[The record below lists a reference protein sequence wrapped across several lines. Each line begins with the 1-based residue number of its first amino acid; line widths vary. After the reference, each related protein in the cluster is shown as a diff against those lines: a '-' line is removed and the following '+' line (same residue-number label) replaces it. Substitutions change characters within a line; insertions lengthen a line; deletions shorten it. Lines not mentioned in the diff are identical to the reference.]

1 MVKSKPG
8 GQPGS
13 VKQKGKEDC
22 PFLPPKHI
30 AMLIVILIASV
41 LGAPLMLIL
50 RKSYELEGDKQM
62 VTIARGLQRVM
73 TIIAQVTALL
83 LAIQLAA

>member
-1 MVKSKPG
+1 MVNPQTRRTAWQCKTEGEGRLS
-8 GQPGS
+8 
-13 VKQKGKEDC
+13 
-22 PFLPPKHI
+22 LPPPKT
-30 AMLIVILIASV
+30 MLLVILIASV
-41 LGAPLMLIL
+41 LGTPLMLIL

-73 TIIAQVTALL
+73 VIIAQVAALL